1 MKQSRSALASS
12 AAAVAR
18 RHRLELEIE
27 LDVELDECVTPV
39 FGAFRHLPET
49 AASRRSRSPRGRSG
63 TAGSERAAHEAGENQ
78 VLRRPRRVEVERRVS
93 VGRDP
98 ARAIERDGVAEFLR
112 PGSHSPI
119 LPGMRRNRP
128 DGGVLFVHAKTAA
141 LSEAECYARC
151 YGGWDETVRIVR
163 LEPRRAR
170 RELGIEG
177 EALRVRFEEFLEAR
191 DPAELAEP
199 EAA

>member
-1 MKQSRSALASS
+1 M
-12 AAAVAR
+12 R
-18 RHRLELEIE
+18 R
-27 LDVELDECVTPV
+27 
-39 FGAFRHLPET
+39 
-49 AASRRSRSPRGRSG
+49 
-63 TAGSERAAHEAGENQ
+63 
-78 VLRRPRRVEVERRVS
+78 
-93 VGRDP
+93 
-98 ARAIERDGVAEFLR
+98 LR
-112 PGSHSPI
+112 P
-119 LPGMRRNRP
+119 
-128 DGGVLFVHAKTAA
+128 

-177 EALRVRFEEFLEAR
+177 EALRVRFEELLEAR